1 MVLLSPSPETK
12 RWYRCGKVTDSP
24 QQQVLEEIYSIMEQC
39 TQRPPKVLSNE
50 SWQLVPFI
58 VSPLQQL
65 FQRDIPYCVW
75 LPKYG
80 RLSVYPR
87 MEQVVIFPGSF
98 HPLHRGHLE
107 LAKVAERLSQR
118 PVVFEL
124 AVVNADKGTQSE
136 SEVMHRSAQFTSEL
150 GYYCVL
156 TMEPLFYKK
165 AKLFPGAFFLVGVD
179 TAQRMIDPK
188 YYNHSCEEMIACLQ
202 SLMESGTK
210 ILVAGRLQDPS
221 SNTGKNNNCDEK
233 VPHIARYFHSLGDTK
248 FILFH
253 TTRNVSM

>member
-1 MVLLSPSPETK
+1 
-12 RWYRCGKVTDSP
+12 
-24 QQQVLEEIYSIMEQC
+24 
-39 TQRPPKVLSNE
+39 
-50 SWQLVPFI
+50 VPFI

-87 MEQVVIFPGSF
+87 MEQVVIFPGLLYPQPMKIIHISHKGSF

-165 AKLFPGAFFLVGVD
+165 AKVSCPFSFIFIYIYVFIYMYSYFLE
-179 TAQRMIDPK
+179 
-188 YYNHSCEEMIACLQ
+188 HFS
-202 SLMESGTK
+202 
-210 ILVAGRLQDPS
+210 
-221 SNTGKNNNCDEK
+221 
-233 VPHIARYFHSLGDTK
+233 
-248 FILFH
+248 
-253 TTRNVSM
+253 